1 MTDNDIKIWEACFPI
16 GWVNAF
22 CPQMWEDL
30 KTILRKYDYL
40 EQFQLIDIKEKF
52 GHLDISPDTFDMSD
66 ELEKEISG
74 WADDLWVKSWETC
87 SGCGRPAT
95 GHTKG
100 WVLPFCDDCA
110 RDYGFEIT

>member
-1 MTDNDIKIWEACFPI
+1 MTDNDIKIWEACLPL
-16 GWVNAF
+16 GWVDAF
-22 CPQMWEDL
+22 CPTMWEDL

-40 EQFQLIDIKEKF
+40 EQFNLGDIKEKW
-52 GHLDISPDTFDMSD
+52 GHLDISIDVFDMPD
-66 ELEKEISG
+66 ELEKEVEA

-87 SGCGRPAT
+87 SACGRPAT

-110 RDYGFEIT
+110 HHYGFEIT